1 MKHIVNI
8 LGGIVGLLLL
18 GSCEKQ
24 HPGDYN
30 DGGRIYFYNEPKVQ
44 QDSINVSFFAAMGG
58 NKYDTVW
65 IDVRAMGYPA
75 DQDRPLNLQIL
86 NEGEEGAAVAGKH
99 YVGFDDPGMKPRI
112 CMPAGEVKTN
122 IPVVWIKDPSLNTS
136 EVRLELS
143 LEANEYFQRGY
154 EPWCQFVVTA
164 TAKAV
169 QPFLW
174 DTWWK
179 TYFGDWGPRK
189 MEFIILYVGFN
200 EFDEIPSDYALCPYL
215 QGKAKQKLKEYN
227 ENPENEDAPLT
238 EEDGT
243 PVEF

>member
-1 MKHIVNI
+1 
-8 LGGIVGLLLL
+8 
-18 GSCEKQ
+18 
-24 HPGDYN
+24 
-30 DGGRIYFYNEPKVQ
+30 
-44 QDSINVSFFAAMGG
+44 
-58 NKYDTVW
+58 
-65 IDVRAMGYPA
+65 
-75 DQDRPLNLQIL
+75 
-86 NEGEEGAAVAGKH
+86 
-99 YVGFDDPGMKPRI
+99 
-112 CMPAGEVKTN
+112 MPAGEVKTN

-179 TYFGDWGPRK
+179 NYFGDWGAKK